1 MYDLDKVYTK
11 KFFKQRRRLVWRA
24 PIVVSGILKVLDVRT
39 IVDVGCGNGDIA
51 AEFKNRGILAFGIEG
66 TENALAGLRI
76 PTCCFDVLDLRKP
89 ITHKR
94 YSDLAICF
102 EVAEHIENEYT
113 DIFINNL
120 CSLAPRVLFSA
131 ANLGQGGKYHVNCH
145 SKEYWWYKFN
155 ARNYHFKQCIVDQI
169 KHYWEPYRHKKGIKA
184 FYQNLM
190 YFERI
195 DILYEGCGRDN
206 TNA

>member
-1 MYDLDKVYTK
+1 MYDLNKVYTK
-11 KFFKQRRRLVWRA
+11 KFFKQRRGLVWRA
-24 PIVVSGILKVLDVRT
+24 PIVVSGILKVLDVHA

-51 AEFKNRGILAFGIEG
+51 AEFMNRGKIVYGIEG
-66 TENALAGLRI
+66 TDNAFEGLRLPAYCLI
-76 PTCCFDVLDLRKP
+76 ISDLRKA
-89 ITHKR
+89 ITPKQR
-94 YSDLAICF
+94 SDLAICF
-102 EVAEHIENEYT
+102 EVAEHIEKEYT

-120 CSLAPRVLFSA
+120 CGLAPRVLFSA
-131 ANLGQGGKYHVNCH
+131 ANLGQGGKCHVNCH

-195 DILYEGCGRDN
+195 DTLYEECGRDN
-206 TNA
+206 TNV